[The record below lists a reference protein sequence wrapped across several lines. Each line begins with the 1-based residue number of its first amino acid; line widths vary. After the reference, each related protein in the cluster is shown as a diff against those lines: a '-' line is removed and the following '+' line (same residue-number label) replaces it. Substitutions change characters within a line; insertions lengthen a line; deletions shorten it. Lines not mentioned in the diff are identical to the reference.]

1 VALKIKQMP
10 CEKYFMSHW
19 TQEKWH
25 RWEVAGL
32 AVIIVL
38 CQHVRPPLGGG
49 DMRTTEELE
58 IL

>member
-1 VALKIKQMP
+1 MP